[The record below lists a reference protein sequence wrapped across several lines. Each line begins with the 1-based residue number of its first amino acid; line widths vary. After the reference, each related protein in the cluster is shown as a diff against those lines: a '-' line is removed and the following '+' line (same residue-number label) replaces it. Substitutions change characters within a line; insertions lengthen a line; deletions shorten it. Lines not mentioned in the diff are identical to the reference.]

1 MFLLSVKAQVEILD
15 KTLHIEKVYAIYTL
29 DIMGDDWLR
38 RKNLEVLFTYY
49 HLRPK
54 FKLSQLTKGSSE

>member
-29 DIMGDDWLR
+29 DIMGD
-38 RKNLEVLFTYY
+38 
-49 HLRPK
+49 
-54 FKLSQLTKGSSE
+54 